1 MNNILKT
8 FIYILIAL
16 FFISIYKDL
25 SIGTTL
31 TSINKTKQ
39 PQEEYVTNTKNIS
52 VMEVKVHHGD
62 TLLTIVEKINPQL
75 TNNLDVTKIVADFKV
90 LNPTV
95 DPKKLQPN
103 EFYSFPIYEKEADN

>member
-1 MNNILKT
+1 MNNFFKT
-8 FIYILIAL
+8 IIYILIAL
-16 FFISIYKDL
+16 FVISIYKDL

-31 TSINKTKQ
+31 TSINRNKQ

-52 VMEVKVHHGD
+52 AMEVKVNQGD

-75 TNNLDVTKIVADFKV
+75 TNNLDVTKIVSDFKA

-95 DPKKLQPN
+95 DPKQLQPN
-103 EFYSFPIYEKEADN
+103 EFYSFPIYEREADT